1 MNDGEISVGKGMRM
15 RKLRGLKHCQV
26 PIRK

>member
-1 MNDGEISVGKGMRM
+1 MNDGEISVGKRMKM